1 MVIITVHILHDSY
14 SKGCQY
20 PSHFTFEINVG
31 KRRILKL
38 NHSEIEWW
46 ISRLTQTRLKIR
58 FFKFRVVLC
67 RIRLVPTLFS
77 KIKWLAYG
85 LPIYNLS
92 YQKQDVFLGNIWPE
106 EVICDILEMGAAG
119 PHVASL
125 LDKANKLSS
134 DRVLVSSNSI
144 LLPERALVWTL
155 EQLVKKMTDNQHEDA
170 SLGLFRNIWD
180 YEHFLY

>member
-1 MVIITVHILHDSY
+1 MTS
-14 SKGCQY
+14 
-20 PSHFTFEINVG
+20 F
-31 KRRILKL
+31 KL
-38 NHSEIEWW
+38 
-46 ISRLTQTRLKIR
+46 
-58 FFKFRVVLC
+58 RVVLC

-77 KIKWLAYG
+77 KIKWLVYG
-85 LPIYNLS
+85 LPIS
-92 YQKQDVFLGNIWPE
+92 YQKREVFSGNIWPE

-134 DRVLVSSNSI
+134 DRVLASSNSI

-170 SLGLFRNIWD
+170 SLGLSRNICN
-180 YEHFLY
+180 YTMRIICIKGSSGCLVLNSSSYF